1 MAFLDY
7 FVGVTQSK
15 YAAVAIFSAIF
26 IICIGILLTNTE
38 ISIGNRLIIVFF
50 IMLFSIFPVGLSLF
64 ELTCMVTGSK
74 GNKMN
79 ACNIFAWFVSI
90 MVIVYCFIL
99 IILSLI
105 STFTYKK
112 AISKIETAETYN
124 NISKEDAE
132 IIAKNMM
139 QQNHDSRN
147 DTVHETTM
155 TIPQQQETPDN
166 SLLSAPMDAVNDIP
180 GYDGASANMYSEDL
194 MQYTQQPVSVE
205 RFSNKQKK
213 DESEVVTPEP
223 FSDDMHFAQIA

>member
-147 DTVHETTM
+147 DIVPTTM
-155 TIPQQQETPDN
+155 TMPQQQETSDN
-166 SLLSAPMDAVNDIP
+166 SLLSAPMDAINDIQ
-180 GYDGASANMYSEDL
+180 GYDGASPNMYGEDV

-213 DESEVVTPEP
+213 DESEVTPEP
-223 FSDDMHFAQIA
+223 FSDDSNFALIA

>member
-26 IICIGILLTNTE
+26 IICIGILFTNTE
-38 ISIGNRLIIVFF
+38 ISIGNRLLIVFF

-139 QQNHDSRN
+139 QQNQDAQQHQ
-147 DTVHETTM
+147 DTQQNQDTIVTM
-155 TIPQQQETPDN
+155 TMPNQTPDN
-166 SLLSAPMDAVNDIP
+166 SSISDTIGDIP
-180 GYDGASANMYSEDL
+180 GYDGGFTNMYGEDV
-194 MQYTQQPVSVE
+194 MQFNQDPISVE

-213 DESEVVTPEP
+213 EESEVTPEP
-223 FSDDMHFAQIA
+223 FSDDLKFATI